1 MKIVHVQTG
10 ILPIPPNGWGAV
22 EKIIWEYHQNCLKLG
37 YDSQI
42 LYLDDVK
49 YEPDMIVH
57 IHMANLA
64 NLAHERGIPY
74 YFSFHDH
81 HAVLY
86 GKKSQCFLDNL
97 KAIKNSIKTFVPAK
111 YLINYFDE
119 PNMVY
124 LSHAANSD
132 FFKPV
137 ENKQNKNRL
146 LCVANNG
153 FCHDASE
160 DRKGFGFAIEAAQ
173 ELNLPITIA
182 GPKINKHFFD
192 KYKPQY
198 DKLNIIYDLSEEQ
211 LLKTYQEHDIFL
223 NPSVLEA
230 GHPNLTL
237 LEAISCKLP
246 TLSTFEDNNELKGLI
261 KITRD
266 SKEIA
271 QKIKEVI
278 QNYSKYEE
286 ECAETI
292 RTHSWNNI
300 VQKLISEYKKFQM
313 KDQLLNIYRI
323 TEQKNRTSKEVKNK
337 FLVDLNDGC
346 KFEITGS
353 NNKEYDVVF
362 RDRKNNAEI
371 YRSRIKN
378 NMWCAPSTKYFVDW
392 NIEITEIESREKTV
406 YNLDLNDKIVKI
418 VNESP
423 SLGDVIAWIPM
434 VSEFQKKHHCKVHL
448 YTPNKDLFQK
458 EYDNI
463 SFFNYNDKPAAK
475 YYAIYKLGY
484 FKKEDNRTP
493 YDVRHRNLQ
502 QVGAD
507 ILGLD
512 YQEVRTKI
520 HVKDNS
526 RRMLEKYV
534 CISTASTAG
543 CKHWQNETG
552 WQQTVDYLN
561 DLGYKVVV
569 IQKES
574 LNYMDLK
581 GLNNVTHP
589 ETKTLDEAISWLA
602 NCEFF
607 IGLGSGISWLAWAL
621 NKKVILISGFSLP
634 FSEFNT
640 DYRIINDEVCHGCWN
655 DTQYEFDGGN
665 WNWCPRNKN
674 FECSKSIS
682 FKMVKDKI
690 NNVLK
695 NKVFG
700 K

>member
-1 MKIVHVQTG
+1 MKIIHVHAGV
-10 ILPIPPNGWGAV
+10 LPIPPNGWGAV

-37 YDSQI
+37 YDSEI
-42 LYLDDVK
+42 LYLDDIK
-49 YEPDMIVH
+49 YEPDMIIH
-57 IHMANLA
+57 THMANLA
-64 NLAHERGIPY
+64 NLAYERNIPY

-86 GKKSQCFLDNL
+86 GKNSECFADNL

-111 YLINYFDE
+111 YLVDYFGE

-124 LSHAANSD
+124 LSHGVNND
-132 FFKPV
+132 FFKPA

-153 FCHDASE
+153 FFHDASE

-192 KYKPQY
+192 KYKSQY
-198 DKLNIIYDLSEEQ
+198 DKLNIIYDLSEDQ
-211 LLKTYQEHDIFL
+211 LLKIYQEHDIFL

-246 TLSTFEDNNELKGLI
+246 TLSTFENNNELKGLI

-323 TEQKNRTSKEVKNK
+323 IEQKNRTSKEIENK
-337 FLVDLNDGC
+337 FLLHLNDGC
-346 KFEITGS
+346 KFEVTGP
-353 NNKEYDVVF
+353 NDKEYDVVF
-362 RDRKNNAEI
+362 KDKKNNIEV

-378 NMWCAPSTKYFVDW
+378 NMWCAPNTKYFVDW

-406 YNLDLNDKIVKI
+406 YNLDLNGKIVKI

-434 VSEFQKKHHCKVHL
+434 VSEFQKKHNCKVHL
-448 YTPNKDLFQK
+448 YTPNKQLFEK
-458 EYDNI
+458 EYENI
-463 SFFNYNDKPAAK
+463 NFFNYGDIAIAK
-475 YYAIYKLGY
+475 YYAVYKLGY
-484 FKKEDNRTP
+484 FNIKENRTP

-502 QVGAD
+502 QVCAD

-512 YQEVRTKI
+512 YQEIKTKI
-520 HVKDNS
+520 HVKHNS
-526 RRMLEKYV
+526 RRMIEKYI
-534 CISTASTAG
+534 CISIASTAG

-569 IQKES
+569 IQKEN
-574 LNYMDLK
+574 LDYMDLK
-581 GLNNVTHP
+581 GLNNVVHP

-640 DYRIINDEVCHGCWN
+640 DYRVINNEVCNGCWN

-690 NNVLK
+690 NNALK
-695 NKVFG
+695 SNAFG